1 MLKWII
7 RRKLK
12 AFGRENHYD
21 VSHMQELLNADL
33 GAFLKFVRATTLGY
47 YRKDI
52 PLEVHYAAG
61 LTAVIHADCGPCT
74 QLGVNFALKAGLAEA
89 TVAAIAS
96 GNDAAMS
103 PDVALGVRFA
113 RAVIAHDAD
122 ADTLRAEIVRRWG
135 QRALIS
141 LTFAIIAAALYPTL
155 KYGLGHGQACTRIMV
170 GDQKI
175 TPRQVPTAA
184 ARLA

>member
-1 MLKWII
+1 MKWII

-21 VSHMQELLNADL
+21 VSHMHELLNADL
-33 GAFLKFVRATTLGY
+33 GAFLKFARATALGY
-47 YRKDI
+47 YRKDL

-74 QLGVNFALKAGLAEA
+74 QLGVNFALKAGLSAR

-96 GNDAAMS
+96 GDDAAMS
-103 PDVALGVRFA
+103 PEVALGVRFA
-113 RAVIAHDAD
+113 RAVIARDAE

-155 KYGLGHGQACTRIMV
+155 KYGLGHGQACTRIVV
-170 GDQKI
+170 GDQSI
-175 TPRQVPTAA
+175 TPRQAPLGA
-184 ARLA
+184 ARIA